1 MFGDIEGTQ
10 TDMEAAWKIL
20 DELTGVDSGVNA
32 AYYEIAADYYKVR
45 AATKV
50 ISALG

>member
-10 TDMEAAWKIL
+10 ADMEAAWKIL

-32 AYYEIAADYYKVR
+32 AYYEIAADYYKV
-45 AATKV
+45 
-50 ISALG
+50 